1 MNHINTVQRYQ
12 DYRSAIHD
20 LLSTTVR
27 SLAEEW
33 RQGINQESR
42 LRSLEQ
48 IAREFPFI
56 STVYRLDM
64 RGKQQGETLISP
76 DAQGYST
83 NGDGAD
89 RSHRPYFKQ
98 LKSHAEY
105 AVTEPYLSIN
115 NQALCLSAISQVI
128 AIDGEQDGYIVMDVD
143 LKKLISFFMGDER
156 QRHIEPLF
164 KIVYGFISA
173 VLFLV
178 VGALL
183 WQAAGQLIPV
193 LGNTGQVATEQIFGV
208 VIYLTLA
215 LAIFD
220 LGKTT
225 FEEEVLLGKD
235 VFRHS
240 STRCTITRFI
250 AAILIAISIESL
262 MLIFKAA
269 LNADH
274 ALLMSATWVML
285 PAVGLLIG
293 LGIYVYLGAK
303 AEKLLLDASRHES

>member
-1 MNHINTVQRYQ
+1 MNHLNTVQRYR
-12 DYRSAIHD
+12 DYRPAIHD
-20 LLSTTVR
+20 LLATTIR

-33 RQGINQESR
+33 RQGSDQQSR
-42 LRSLEQ
+42 LRSLTQ
-48 IAREFPFI
+48 VARQFPFI
-56 STVYRLDM
+56 STVYRLDEQG
-64 RGKQQGETLISP
+64 RQQGATLLSP
-76 DAQGYST
+76 STQGHSSA
-83 NGDGAD
+83 GDGAD
-89 RSHRPYFKQ
+89 RSHRPYFEK
-98 LKSHAEY
+98 LRGGSEY

-115 NQALCLSAISQVI
+115 NQALCLSSISRI
-128 AIDGEQDGYIVMDVD
+128 AATATQPDGYIVMDVD
-143 LKKLISFFMGDER
+143 LKKLLSFFMGDGR
-156 QRHIEPLF
+156 QRRIEPVF
-164 KIVYGFISA
+164 KLVYGLISGI
-173 VLFLV
+173 LFVV

-183 WQAAGQLIPV
+183 WQAGGQLLSV
-193 LGNTGQVATEQIFGV
+193 LGSSGHVATEQIFGV

-240 STRCTITRFI
+240 STRRTITRFI

-269 LNADH
+269 LDADH
-274 ALLMSATWVML
+274 ALLMAATWVMM

-293 LGIYVYLGAK
+293 LGIYVYLGAR
-303 AEKLLLDASRHES
+303 AEKLLLDTSRRS